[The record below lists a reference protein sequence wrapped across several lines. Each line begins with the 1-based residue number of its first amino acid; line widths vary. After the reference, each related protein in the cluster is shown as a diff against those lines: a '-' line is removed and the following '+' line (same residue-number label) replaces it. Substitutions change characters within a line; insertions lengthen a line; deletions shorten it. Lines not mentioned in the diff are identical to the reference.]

1 MQEEALAKPKKTYP
15 AALLTNLTFKPTGE
29 ISLFYQ
35 GYKKPLVQTPA
46 EVSSF
51 PLSRIPLFNILRSDS
66 PWKPVVQEWFNLFL
80 NWKVEFF
87 VQGDIDPVKEEAEWR
102 KNLRLGKTA
111 SLSFGTKGEVVPD
124 RF

>member
-15 AALLTNLTFKPTGE
+15 AALLKGLDFKPSGE

-35 GYKKPLVQTPA
+35 GYKKPLVQTPS

-51 PLSRIPLFNILRSDS
+51 PLQRIPLFNILRSTS

-87 VQGDIDPVKEEAEWR
+87 VQGDIDPVKEEA
-102 KNLRLGKTA
+102 
-111 SLSFGTKGEVVPD
+111 
-124 RF
+124 